1 MSSWE
6 LNMSEKENLCGEVC
20 IPCSGGTPPMPMEEA
35 MKLLTNLNKNW
46 SINSVGHVERV
57 VLLKNF
63 SEAIKLAVSI
73 GEIADKEGHHPD
85 LKVSYGKL
93 GIEIWTHKIN
103 GLSRADFVLAAK
115 LDMIIPNK
123 K

>member
-1 MSSWE
+1 MKDWE
-6 LNMSEKENLCGEVC
+6 PSMSEKENLCGEVC
-20 IPCSGGTPPMPMEEA
+20 IPCSGGTPPMPMQEA
-35 MKLLTNLNKNW
+35 MNLLKSLDKNW
-46 SINSVGHVERV
+46 SINSVGHLERV

-63 SEAIKLAVSI
+63 SEAVRLTVSI
-73 GEIADKEGHHPD
+73 GEIADKEKHHPD
-85 LKVSYGKL
+85 LTVSYGKL

-115 LDMIIPNK
+115 LDQIIHK